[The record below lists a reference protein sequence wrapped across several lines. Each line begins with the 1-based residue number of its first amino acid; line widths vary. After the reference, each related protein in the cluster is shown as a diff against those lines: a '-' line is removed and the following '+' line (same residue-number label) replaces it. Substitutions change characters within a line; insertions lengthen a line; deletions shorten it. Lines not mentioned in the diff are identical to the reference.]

1 MGQDM
6 NQADYDKVL
15 AQAKKCEKERMRKIR
30 REIRLCKQTG
40 TKCSFSL
47 GTLLDAGCSV
57 DTIRAVYRNE
67 ND

>member
-6 NQADYDKVL
+6 TQSDYDKVL
-15 AQAKKCEKERMRKIR
+15 KQAAKCEKERMRKIR

-40 TKCSFSL
+40 TKCSFRL
-47 GTLLDAGCSV
+47 DTLLDAGCSV

-67 ND
+67 NG